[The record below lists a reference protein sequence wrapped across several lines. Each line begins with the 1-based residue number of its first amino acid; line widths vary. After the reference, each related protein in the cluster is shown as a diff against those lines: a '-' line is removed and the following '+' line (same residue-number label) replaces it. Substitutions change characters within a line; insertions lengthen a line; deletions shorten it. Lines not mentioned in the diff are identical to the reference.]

1 MLQSKNLLSVF
12 THSLLLFLLLLL
24 VSCDSAS
31 DRFRLEGRFKNLNQ
45 GEFYIYNAENGVRD
59 TIRVR
64 DSRFKYEHEM
74 DQPTLFMLMF
84 PNFSEMPIFADAGVS
99 LMMKGDATHLRETEV
114 KGDKVN
120 EEMTAFRLSVNEQTP
135 PEQQRIA
142 KDYVK
147 DHPDS
152 PIALYLVLH
161 FFVDN
166 IDRDYPEAYK
176 LCKAIGKA
184 QPENKDAEQWVERL
198 EPLRNY
204 VKKGK
209 LPKFSAKDTKGR
221 SVDNSKLK
229 SDVNVVVVWSSW
241 NYESQNIL
249 HMLSVQQAKN
259 PKKIGV
265 VSICLDA
272 NEKEGR
278 RTLDRD
284 SIEWP
289 NVCDGLMWE
298 SPVLKQ
304 LGLATAGA
312 NIITDKDGNIQ
323 GRDLE
328 TQKLREK
335 IESMLK

>member
-24 VSCDSAS
+24 ASCDSAS

-64 DSRFKYEHEM
+64 DSRFKYEREM

-99 LMMKGDATHLRETEV
+99 LTMKGDATHLRETEV

-120 EEMTAFRLSVNEQTP
+120 EEMTAFRLSINEQTP
-135 PEQQRIA
+135 PEQQRLA

-184 QPENKDAEQWVERL
+184 QPENKDAEQWAERL

-204 VKKGK
+204 LKKGK

-221 SVDNSKLK
+221 SIDNSKLK

-249 HMLSVQQAKN
+249 HMLSVQQNKN

-284 SIEWP
+284 SIVWP